1 MQKAPAYALQ
11 NKIVKYDQKS
21 IKIKKITK
29 NMEIY
34 NDNIFLTENIDPKSD
49 KMQKDT
55 ADALGK
61 LVEGVQDSFNSNK
74 SWFDNFI
81 NHLKNN
87 SFFQKIGNFF
97 ADILGWLAGVTK
109 TITDGLNH
117 NNGMNIGKKYSR
129 NEIFLL

>member
-11 NKIVKYDQKS
+11 NKIVKSNQRS
-21 IKIKKITK
+21 IKIERITR
-29 NMEIY
+29 NTEIY
-34 NDNIFLTENIDPKSD
+34 NDNIFLAEKIDPKSD

-61 LVEGVQDSFNSNK
+61 LVEGAQDSFNSNK

-87 SFFQKIGNFF
+87 SFFQKIGSFF
-97 ADILGWLAGVTK
+97 ADILGWLVDVK
-109 TITDGLNH
+109 NIITDGIEPH
-117 NNGMNIGKKYSR
+117 RWKKYLDQ
-129 NEIFLL
+129 IAG